1 MRGWPLAWRGLASG
15 WQAAALKAACHLIP
29 RNLRRRPLAAFLGRR
44 VHRLSGI
51 ENGRGRAALGDD
63 WPFRPVTSFVPGD
76 LREGERGKPPNGK
89 KKQKIGAQKLTW
101 RRWQNYVGDER
112 RRRQRVFH

>member
-63 WPFRPVTSFVPGD
+63 LPLLAQDSTLPCPNCRPSKAKTA
-76 LREGERGKPPNGK
+76 L
-89 KKQKIGAQKLTW
+89 A
-101 RRWQNYVGDER
+101 
-112 RRRQRVFH
+112 